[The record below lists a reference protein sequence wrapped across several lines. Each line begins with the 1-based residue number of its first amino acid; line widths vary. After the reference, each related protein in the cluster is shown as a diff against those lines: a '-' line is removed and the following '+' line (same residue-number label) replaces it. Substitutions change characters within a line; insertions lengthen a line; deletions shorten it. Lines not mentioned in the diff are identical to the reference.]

1 MITIIDSVMFEFN
14 EHLCSMYNK
23 DDNEEP
29 KKFIH
34 EKALLGLDW
43 SQNLTSNNPITVA
56 EIISVDAFI

>member
-34 EKALLGLDW
+34 EKALLGLD
-43 SQNLTSNNPITVA
+43 
-56 EIISVDAFI
+56 